1 MKKIFLIIIF
11 LSLAENS
18 FGQKIK
24 DEKVKVDSLITLS
37 KSNYG
42 ISTTKML
49 EYAQE
54 ALSLSQKINYKKG
67 IAESF
72 KFQGTGNYLLGNFKN
87 AENYYS
93 KALIVNE
100 EIDNKVGIM
109 SCLSNLGSVNNVQNK
124 YAVALQYY
132 QKAIRIGEIIKE
144 DKNTANTYVNMGII
158 YSELKNYDLA
168 LYYFQKGLD
177 IQTKI
182 NYGPGIAA
190 GFANIGNVYFKTK
203 DYNKA
208 LNFYQ
213 KALDKDKDN
222 NNKLGIAVAY
232 GNIATIYNELKQYDR
247 AVENYNKSLE
257 INQELKNKKG
267 IAVNLNG
274 IGACYLVQNKLSEAQ
289 DYSKRANSLSKL
301 INLQDIER
309 DSYENLSNIFEKT
322 NKMDSAYSY
331 YKKYIEIKDN
341 IDNENNRKQISK
353 LEIQYEFDHKEEKY
367 KNDQLLSNEKL
378 NQQQL
383 LTVLNQLKL
392 KESNREKDL
401 VRLRFLKSQSELKTE
416 QIAKKVQKKQLNLI
430 QKDNLLKLNQLKINR
445 LELKNREK
453 QKWFYIIGL
462 GFFAIIGGLLFNQ
475 SRNRKRANQKLKLL
489 NMELDQANKVKTRF
503 FSILNHDL
511 RSPVSNLIHFLHLQK
526 DSPELLDEETKNR
539 MQDKTILGAENLLSS
554 MEDILLW
561 SKGQMENFKPHPKS
575 ITINQ
580 LFEDTQK
587 VFSGYL
593 KVKFEYHNP
602 NNIIIFTD
610 ENYLKTIVRN
620 LTSNAI
626 NTFVTTQNPY
636 IIWKAWQEN
645 NQSFLSITD
654 NGPGSE
660 KEQFKALYDDK
671 EVVGIKS
678 GLGLHLI
685 RDLAKSIDCEI
696 IVNSEIGVGTTFILK
711 FQIKI

>member
-1 MKKIFLIIIF
+1 MRKIFLQLLLLF
-11 LSLAENS
+11 LTINCFA
-18 FGQKIK
+18 QKTK
-24 DEKVKVDSLITLS
+24 NYTASVDSLLALS

-49 EYAQE
+49 DYAQE

-72 KFQGTGNYLLGNFKN
+72 KFQGTANYLLGNFKN
-87 AENYYS
+87 AENHYS
-93 KALIVNE
+93 KALVVNE
-100 EIDNKVGIM
+100 EIDNKIGIM

-124 YAVALQYY
+124 YAIALQYY
-132 QKAIRIGEIIKE
+132 QKAIRIGEILKE
-144 DKNTANTYVNMGII
+144 EKNTANTYVNMGII

-168 LYYFQKGLD
+168 LFYFQKGLD
-177 IQTKI
+177 LQTKL

-208 LNFYQ
+208 LTFYI
-213 KALDKDKDN
+213 KALDKDKEN

-232 GNIATIYNELKQYDR
+232 GNIATIHNELKQYDK
-247 AVENYNKSLE
+247 AVENYSKALE

-274 IGACYLVQNKLSEAQ
+274 IGKCYLLQNKLSEAL
-289 DYSKRANSLSKL
+289 DYSKRANNIAKS
-301 INLQDIER
+301 INLQDIVR
-309 DSYENLSNIFEKT
+309 DSFENLSTIFEKT

-331 YKKYIEIKDN
+331 YKKYIDIKDN

-383 LTVLNQLKL
+383 LTILNQLKL
-392 KESNREKDL
+392 KESNKEKDL

-416 QIAKKVQKKQLNLI
+416 QIAQKVQKKQLDLI
-430 QKDNLLKLNQLKINR
+430 QRDNLLKLNQLKINK
-445 LELKNREK
+445 LELQDREK

-462 GFFAIIGGLLFNQ
+462 GFFAIIGGLLFKQ
-475 SRNRKRANQKLKLL
+475 SQNRKKVNQKLQLL
-489 NMELDQANKVKTRF
+489 NTELDQANKTKTRF

-526 DSPELLDEETKNR
+526 DNPELLDEETKIR

-561 SKGQMENFKPHPKS
+561 SKGQMENFKPQPKN
-575 ITINQ
+575 ITIHK
-580 LFEDTQK
+580 LFEDNK
-587 VFSGYL
+587 KLFSDYSNI
-593 KVKFEYHNP
+593 KFEYYNP
-602 NNIIIFTD
+602 NNVAIFTD

-626 NTFVTTQNPY
+626 NVLKTTQNPS
-636 IIWKAWQEN
+636 IVLKTWQEN
-645 NQSFLSITD
+645 NQSFISITD

-660 KEQFKALYDDK
+660 KGQFRALYDDK
-671 EVVGIKS
+671 EVVGIKT

-685 RDLAKSIDCEI
+685 RDLAKSIDCKI
-696 IVNSEIGVGTTFILK
+696 DVDSKIGFGTTFILK
-711 FQIKI
+711 FK

>member
-274 IGACYLVQNKLSEAQ
+274 IGACYLVQNKLSEAL

-711 FQIKI
+711 FQTKI

>member
-1 MKKIFLIIIF
+1 MRKIFLQLLLLL
-11 LSLAENS
+11 LSLNCL
-18 FGQKIK
+18 GQKTK
-24 DEKVKVDSLITLS
+24 NYTASVDSLLTLS

-49 EYAQE
+49 DYAQE

-72 KFQGTGNYLLGNFKN
+72 KFQGTANYLLGNFKN
-87 AENYYS
+87 AENHYS
-93 KALIVNE
+93 KALVVNE
-100 EIDNKVGIM
+100 EIDNKIGIM

-124 YAVALQYY
+124 YAIALQYY
-132 QKAIRIGEIIKE
+132 QKAIRIGEILKE
-144 DKNTANTYVNMGII
+144 EKNTANTYVNMGII

-168 LYYFQKGLD
+168 LFYFQKGLD
-177 IQTKI
+177 LQTKL

-208 LNFYQ
+208 LTFYI
-213 KALDKDKDN
+213 KALDKDKEN

-232 GNIATIYNELKQYDR
+232 GNIATIHNELKQYDK
-247 AVENYNKSLE
+247 AVENYSKALE

-274 IGACYLVQNKLSEAQ
+274 IGKCYLLQNKLSEAL
-289 DYSKRANSLSKL
+289 DYSKRANNIAKS
-301 INLQDIER
+301 INLQDIVR
-309 DSYENLSNIFEKT
+309 DSFENLSTIFEKT

-331 YKKYIEIKDN
+331 YKKYIDIKDN

-383 LTVLNQLKL
+383 LTILNQLKL
-392 KESNREKDL
+392 KESNKEKDL

-416 QIAKKVQKKQLNLI
+416 QIAQKVQKKQLDLI
-430 QKDNLLKLNQLKINR
+430 QRDNLLKLNQLKINK
-445 LELKNREK
+445 LELQDREK

-462 GFFAIIGGLLFNQ
+462 GFFAIIGGLLFKQ
-475 SRNRKRANQKLKLL
+475 SRNRKKVNQKLQLL
-489 NMELDQANKVKTRF
+489 NTELDQANKTKTRF

-526 DSPELLDEETKNR
+526 DNPELLDEETKIR

-561 SKGQMENFKPHPKS
+561 SKGQMENFKPQPKN
-575 ITINQ
+575 ITIHK
-580 LFEDTQK
+580 LFEDNK
-587 VFSGYL
+587 KLFSDYSNI
-593 KVKFEYHNP
+593 KFEYYNP
-602 NNIIIFTD
+602 NNVAIFTD

-626 NTFVTTQNPY
+626 NVLKTTQNPS
-636 IIWKAWQEN
+636 IVLKTWQEN
-645 NQSFLSITD
+645 NQSFISITD

-660 KEQFKALYDDK
+660 KGQFRALYDDK
-671 EVVGIKS
+671 EVVGIKT

-685 RDLAKSIDCEI
+685 RDLAKSIDCKI
-696 IVNSEIGVGTTFILK
+696 DVDSKIGFGTTFILK
-711 FQIKI
+711 FK